1 MNKTFVNVL
10 DGQTVPVSHD
20 ISPKNSKIFFW
31 WGKAS
36 LTFMDKTMMV

>member
-20 ISPKNSKIFFW
+20 ISPKNSKIFFLV
-31 WGKAS
+31 GKGQ
-36 LTFMDKTMMV
+36 LDFHG